1 MISVLAEV
9 GGVTLQRALL
19 GLIVLV
25 LALAVVPAGLAVERR
40 LALALEERTR
50 ADLALAVRVLDDRWS
65 QGATV
70 RMMHAKDLASV
81 AALRDALAVGNVQG
95 AEEAVRAVAL
105 APLEEP
111 VLVDGQGRSRT
122 GPVPPESL
130 VEATRAGEMPVAV
143 VVEDDRMTVMALAP
157 VMADGVWLG
166 AAGVVT
172 PLDAGEASTLSG
184 LTRADVVLVRP
195 DGEVAASTMSDGL
208 DVRVARALSGAVS
221 DSVQDVT
228 VDSRRLVAAPGDL
241 AGVATA
247 IFVRDLDEELA
258 VVPALRRAAAVS
270 IILAS
275 LLALVAGVFV
285 AMLLARPVHA
295 LARDADRFAS
305 GDLSAPVHAGGV
317 REVRKVAE
325 ALDVMRQRL
334 DGRVR
339 QLEDANRELEDRQRR
354 LGLLQAE
361 LVQRDRLAAAGR
373 LLAQLAH
380 EIRNPVATVRNCL
393 ELLRRR
399 VEDDAEAREFADMA
413 IDELL
418 GMHELA
424 EQMMDLHRPKEAAP
438 TSDVIEVAERVAR
451 LVRVGAADGAP
462 EIDVMGDAGPVR
474 MAPETLKQV
483 LLNVVMNAGEA
494 AGPQGAVDISIEEAE
509 GAVWIDVLDDG
520 PGIPDAALDR
530 IFDPFFTTKDAVRG
544 VGLGLFTAEGL
555 VRTAGG
561 RIAAMNRRDR
571 SGAHFRIE
579 LPAARSVD
587 QGTATRTAAAP

>member
-1 MISVLAEV
+1 M
-9 GGVTLQRALL
+9 TLQRALL

-25 LALAVVPAGLAVERR
+25 LAMAVVPAGLAVERR
-40 LALALEERTR
+40 LALALEDRTR
-50 ADLALAVRVLDDRWS
+50 QDLALAVRVLDDRWRS
-65 QGATV
+65 GATV
-70 RMMHAKDLASV
+70 QMMHAKDLAGI
-81 AALRDALAVGNVQG
+81 AGLLDALAAGDVRG
-95 AEEAVRAVAL
+95 AENAVRAAPL

-111 VLVDGQGRSRT
+111 ILVDGQGRSRA
-122 GPVPPESL
+122 GPMPPEAL
-130 VEATRAGEMPVAV
+130 LEATRAGEMPVAV
-143 VVEDDRMTVMALAP
+143 VVENERLTVMALAP
-157 VMADGVWLG
+157 VMSNGEWLG

-184 LTRADVVLVRP
+184 LTRADVILLRP
-195 DGEVAASTMSDGL
+195 DGAVAASTMTDGT
-208 DVRVARALSGAVS
+208 DVRVASALDGVAGDGVREI
-221 DSVQDVT
+221 T
-228 VDSRRLVAAPGDL
+228 VDSRRLVVATGDL
-241 AGVATA
+241 AGVAKA

-270 IILAS
+270 IALAS
-275 LLALVAGVFV
+275 LLALVAGVLV
-285 AMLLARPVHA
+285 AMFLARPVHA
-295 LARDADRFAS
+295 LARDAARFAS

-325 ALDVMRQRL
+325 ALDVMRERL
-334 DGRVR
+334 DVRVR
-339 QLEDANRELEDRQRR
+339 QLEDANHELEDRQRR

-399 VEDDAEAREFADMA
+399 VEGDPEAREFADMA

-424 EQMMDLHRPKEAAP
+424 EQMMDLHRPKEGVS
-438 TSDVIEVAERVAR
+438 TSDVGEVVERVAR
-451 LVRVGAADGAP
+451 LVRVGSADDAP
-462 EIDVMGDAGPVR
+462 EIDVSGEAGLVQ
-474 MAPETLKQV
+474 MAPETLKQI
-483 LLNVVMNAGEA
+483 LLNVVQNAGEA
-494 AGPQGAVDISIEEAE
+494 AGPGGSVDITIKEGD
-509 GAVWIDVLDDG
+509 GAVWIDVMDDG

-561 RIAAMNRRDR
+561 RIEATNRKGGR
-571 SGAHFRIE
+571 GAHFRIE
-579 LPAARSVD
+579 LPAAN
-587 QGTATRTAAAP
+587 GTGSGAEAAQAVAAP